1 MTTTIDLQAD
11 IIDVRDI
18 IARVEEL
25 REERADLTDAVE
37 MAVEELDEAV
47 ECVRYHHDGEL
58 DDQGTH
64 PEHQQYRDDLAACTA
79 AREALTDWENDN
91 AEELT
96 TLESILEDLAGNGGD
111 EHWDGDWYPVT
122 LIRDSYFQDYA
133 QDLAEDC
140 GFVSGNE
147 WPARCIDW
155 EQAARELQMDYT
167 STEIDGV
174 TYWYR

>member
-25 REERADLTDAVE
+25 REELADYENTEGDLEAH
-37 MAVEELDEAV
+37 DENL
-47 ECVRYHHDGEL
+47 EQQGEL
-58 DDQGTH
+58 
-64 PEHQQYRDDLAACTA
+64 TA
-79 AREALTDWENDN
+79 
-91 AEELT
+91 
-96 TLESILEDLAGNGGD
+96 LESILEDLAGNGGD
-111 EHWDGDWYPVT
+111 EEWEGDWYPVT

-133 QDLAEDC
+133 QELAEDC
-140 GFVSGNE
+140 GFTAGNE

-155 EQAARELQMDYT
+155 EQAAWELRQDYT